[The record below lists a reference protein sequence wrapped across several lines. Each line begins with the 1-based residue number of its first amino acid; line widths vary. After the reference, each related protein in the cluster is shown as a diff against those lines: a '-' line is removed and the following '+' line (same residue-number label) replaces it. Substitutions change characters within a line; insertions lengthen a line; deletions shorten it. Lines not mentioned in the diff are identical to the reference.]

1 MTDHQNKK
9 RKIDEKTT
17 EKSYESLKQEN
28 ESLKKRLKFLNEI
41 FDDKFEH
48 SSALIYQLQEQK
60 INGESVW
67 INTQNI
73 TPKQLKELDMNDSV
87 KKIISEKITRY
98 DDCSWYRD
106 S

>member
-9 RKIDEKTT
+9 RKINEKTID
-17 EKSYESLKQEN
+17 KSYESLKQEN
-28 ESLKKRLKFLNEI
+28 ERLKKRLKFLNEI

-48 SSALIYQLQEQK
+48 SSSQVYQIQEQK

-67 INTQNI
+67 INTQTI

-87 KKIISEKITRY
+87 KKIISEKMTRY
-98 DDCSWYRD
+98 DDYSWYRD